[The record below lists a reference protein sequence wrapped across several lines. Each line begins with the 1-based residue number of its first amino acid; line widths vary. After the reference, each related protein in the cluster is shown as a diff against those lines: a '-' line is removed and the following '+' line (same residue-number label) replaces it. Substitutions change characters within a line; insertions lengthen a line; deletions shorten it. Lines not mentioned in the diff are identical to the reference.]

1 MKRFIYEQK
10 RPCGSGLRH
19 RARRAGRIAAGV
31 LLAAFAAASP
41 LAAQWPPWL
50 AKKETKPPVFPEIAV
65 DAAWLRDHLEE
76 VAVFDARASGF
87 EEGHI
92 PGALS
97 VPTGTAAAA
106 LAAAGPLRLP
116 RAGGGKIVCSGT
128 REDPAAP
135 ARLFWLLELAGRD
148 GVLFLD
154 GGYESWVEAGGSVS
168 RGAVVPE
175 LERVSELDSTR
186 LATLDYLRERYGTDG
201 FEVIDLRD
209 TVSWEGKDRSH
220 AKDLRPGHIPHALPF
235 DPRTVIR
242 KDGTFLPGPEIR
254 SVFAEV
260 GPRPATRIDLES
272 EILLADDG
280 MSGRGALAYLLLR
293 MAGIEKVR
301 WFPGG
306 YAEWAADDALP
317 VVRIVDAKEIR
328 ERLKRRDRARGEP
341 RDDLLLLDVRNDR
354 DYEINHI
361 PGADCLA
368 SHLFADSL
376 DAYLE
381 RARPGLDRA
390 ATPLATYCY
399 GEDCI
404 RSRQCATWAA
414 RAGFRE
420 LLWFRGGIREWKER
434 GFSVEGKFK

>member
-1 MKRFIYEQK
+1 
-10 RPCGSGLRH
+10 
-19 RARRAGRIAAGV
+19 V
-31 LLAAFAAASP
+31 
-41 LAAQWPPWL
+41 
-50 AKKETKPPVFPEIAV
+50 KKETKPPVYPEIAV
-65 DAAWLRDHLEE
+65 DAAWLRDRLDEF
-76 VAVFDARASGF
+76 AVLDARASGF
-87 EEGHI
+87 DEGHI

-97 VPTGTAAAA
+97 VPPETIAAA
-106 LAAAGPLRLP
+106 LAAGGSLRLP
-116 RAGGGKIVCSGT
+116 PADEGKRIVCCGA

-135 ARLFWLLELAGRD
+135 ARLFWLLDLGGRE

-168 RGAVVPE
+168 RKAGSVPD
-175 LERVSELDSTR
+175 LERISTLDSTR
-186 LATLDYLRERYGTDG
+186 LATLAYVRERYGTDG

-209 TVSWEGKDRSH
+209 TVSWEGKDRSRT
-220 AKDLRPGHIPHALPF
+220 KDLRPGHIPHALPF

-242 KDGTFLPGPEIR
+242 RDGRFLPGPEIR

-272 EILLADDG
+272 EIILADDG
-280 MSGRGALAYLLLR
+280 TSGRGALAYLLLR

-306 YAEWAADDALP
+306 YAEWAADPSLP
-317 VVRIVDAKEIR
+317 VVRIVEAKEVR
-328 ERLKRRDRARGEP
+328 ERLKKRDRARKED
-341 RDDLLLLDVRNDR
+341 RDDLLLLDVRNGR

-381 RARPGLDRA
+381 KARPDLDRA

-434 GFSVEGKFK
+434 GFPVEGKFK